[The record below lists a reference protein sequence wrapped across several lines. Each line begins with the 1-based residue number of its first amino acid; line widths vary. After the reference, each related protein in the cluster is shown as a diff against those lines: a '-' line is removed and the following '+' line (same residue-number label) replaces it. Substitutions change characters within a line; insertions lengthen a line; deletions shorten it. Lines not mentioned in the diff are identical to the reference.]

1 MTADKRPFKGI
12 KVLEVS
18 RVVASP
24 FAGYQLSLLGADV
37 IKIEDPGKGD
47 TTRSRDRGSN
57 PRLVLLDD
65 GHELT
70 ADLPRLWRE
79 IEGALP

>member
-1 MTADKRPFKGI
+1 
-12 KVLEVS
+12 
-18 RVVASP
+18 VVTPDLASE
-24 FAGYQLSLLGADV
+24 FVG
-37 IKIEDPGKGD
+37 
-47 TTRSRDRGSN
+47 RMRDRGKN